1 MEAKPLPQDN
11 LASAEEARHKGPQ
24 QNSRDCPGNFAA
36 APKNRRQ
43 ILGSVAALL
52 AAPLVLGKEA
62 LVHTFLPRK
71 NGAETPEDR
80 PRPRINP
87 PAHSVKRG

>member
-1 MEAKPLPQDN
+1 MEAKPPPQVIRT
-11 LASAEEARHKGPQ
+11 SAVGVRHKGPQ
-24 QNSRDCPGNFAA
+24 QNSQDCPGNFAA

-52 AAPLVLGKEA
+52 AAPLVMGKEA
-62 LVHTFLPRK
+62 LVHAFLPK
-71 NGAETPEDR
+71 ETEVLDNK

>member
-1 MEAKPLPQDN
+1 MEA
-11 LASAEEARHKGPQ
+11 
-24 QNSRDCPGNFAA
+24 
-36 APKNRRQ
+36 KNRRQ

-52 AAPLVLGKEA
+52 AAPLVIGKDA
-62 LVHTFLPRK
+62 LVHTFFSEEA
-71 NGAETPEDR
+71 GAEAPENQ

>member
-11 LASAEEARHKGPQ
+11 LASAEEVRHKGLQ
-24 QNSRDCPGNFAA
+24 QHSQDCPGNAAA

-52 AAPLVLGKEA
+52 AAPLVLGKDA
-62 LVHTFLPRK
+62 LVHTFLPK
-71 NGAETPEDR
+71 KSDEKPAENL
-80 PRPRINP
+80 PRPSINP

>member
-11 LASAEEARHKGPQ
+11 LASAEEARHKEPQ
-24 QNSRDCPGNFAA
+24 QYSQGCPGDFAA

-62 LVHTFLPRK
+62 LVHTFLPKRI
-71 NGAETPEDR
+71 GAEAPDDQT
-80 PRPRINP
+80 RPRINP
-87 PAHSVKRG
+87 PTHSVKRG

>member
-1 MEAKPLPQDN
+1 MV
-11 LASAEEARHKGPQ
+11 
-24 QNSRDCPGNFAA
+24 

-62 LVHTFLPRK
+62 LVRTFLPK
-71 NGAETPEDR
+71 ENEAPEAL
-80 PRPRINP
+80 PRPSINP
-87 PAHSVKRG
+87 PTHSVKRG

>member
-1 MEAKPLPQDN
+1 ME
-11 LASAEEARHKGPQ
+11 
-24 QNSRDCPGNFAA
+24 
-36 APKNRRQ
+36 PKDRRQ
-43 ILGSVAALL
+43 IFGSLASLL

-62 LVHTFLPRK
+62 LFQTFLPE
-71 NGAETPEDR
+71 GPPTEAPEAQ

>member
-1 MEAKPLPQDN
+1 MEATPLPQDN
-11 LASAEEARHKGPQ
+11 RASAEEARHKGPQ
-24 QNSRDCPGNFAA
+24 QNSQDCLGNSVA

-52 AAPLVLGKEA
+52 AAPVVLGKEA
-62 LVHTFLPRK
+62 LVHTFLPK
-71 NGAETPEDR
+71 KTGAEAPDDR

>member
-1 MEAKPLPQDN
+1 MEATPLPQDN
-11 LASAEEARHKGPQ
+11 LASTEEARHKGPQ
-24 QNSRDCPGNFAA
+24 QNTQDCPGNFAA

-62 LVHTFLPRK
+62 LVHTFLPK
-71 NGAETPEDR
+71 KTGAEAPDDQ

>member
-1 MEAKPLPQDN
+1 MEA
-11 LASAEEARHKGPQ
+11 
-24 QNSRDCPGNFAA
+24 
-36 APKNRRQ
+36 KNRRQ

-62 LVHTFLPRK
+62 LVSTFLPK
-71 NGAETPEDR
+71 EGAPKAPEDL

>member
-1 MEAKPLPQDN
+1 LED
-11 LASAEEARHKGPQ
+11 
-24 QNSRDCPGNFAA
+24 
-36 APKNRRQ
+36 KNRRQ

-52 AAPLVLGKEA
+52 AAPLVLGKDA
-62 LVHTFLPRK
+62 LVHTFLPK
-71 NGAETPEDR
+71 HGAEATGDQ

>member
-1 MEAKPLPQDN
+1 MEATPLPQDN
-11 LASAEEARHKGPQ
+11 RASAEEARHKGLQ
-24 QNSRDCPGNFAA
+24 QNSQDCPGNFAA

-52 AAPLVLGKEA
+52 AAPLVLGKES
-62 LVHTFLPRK
+62 LVHTFFPK
-71 NGAETPEDR
+71 GTGAKVPDDQ

>member
-11 LASAEEARHKGPQ
+11 RASAEGVRHKVPQ
-24 QNSRDCPGNFAA
+24 QNPLDCPGNSAA
-36 APKNRRQ
+36 GPKNRRQ

-52 AAPLVLGKEA
+52 AAPLVLGKDV
-62 LVHTFLPRK
+62 LVRAFLPK
-71 NGAETPEDR
+71 ESETTENQ

>member
-1 MEAKPLPQDN
+1 MEATPLPQDN
-11 LASAEEARHKGPQ
+11 LANAGGVRHKGPQ
-24 QNSRDCPGNFAA
+24 QHSLEEPGNAVV
-36 APKNRRQ
+36 APKDRRQ

-52 AAPLVLGKEA
+52 AAPLVLGKDA
-62 LVHTFLPRK
+62 LVHTFLPK
-71 NGAETPEDR
+71 KPEDKPAEDQ